1 MVYFAWRCAQRFRL
15 GSISRTLPFPVPKRK
30 GASFPASPPNP
41 AETGS
46 PSRFCMRRGGQEHGC
61 KGFPKTRVALPPH
74 SMKDVWMNGWMGGC
88 AASCLMFC
96 MKLLTSLGR
105 MDPIWADCRAW
116 VGSVSLHP
124 CVHNVPFRSV
134 RNNGRAVVSFPLLQP
149 RLVGEW
155 ACCTIA
161 NTLRC
166 RGGK

>member
-116 VGSVSLHP
+116 VGSVCHCIRVCTMS
-124 CVHNVPFRSV
+124 RSGACGITAA
-134 RNNGRAVVSFPLLQP
+134 RLFLFPYCS
-149 RLVGEW
+149 RV
-155 ACCTIA
+155 
-161 NTLRC
+161 
-166 RGGK
+166 